1 MFNDLI
7 LGRLLVVV
15 LAMPALICSVGQNV
29 CPTSAAVKSE
39 PDIEMQTPISRP
51 QAFEMTNEKFMPLGY
66 ASEKDRM
73 APGMGKWRWIWTQYS
88 ESRHGRRLSR
98 VLGVEVAYQVSIQYT
113 SSARTTACR
122 RY

>member
-1 MFNDLI
+1 M
-7 LGRLLVVV
+7 VV
-15 LAMPALICSVGQNV
+15 LAMPALIRSVGQDV

-51 QAFEMTNEKFMPLGY
+51 QAFEMTNEKFMPLEY

-73 APGMGKWRWIWTQYS
+73 APGMGKCVGFGRNIL
-88 ESRHGRRLSR
+88 EGRHGRRLSR